1 MEKND
6 YMKIGGAFLTFVCCF
21 GIGYGV
27 ALLVKGPK
35 TDGSV
40 STVYADV
47 TATSGDS
54 ASGGSS
60 SPAPQPVPQPS
71 PKPKSDGVENPGL
84 EDEESDLDDPQET
97 APKQDETPKQETE
110 KVALIASVSGPSLY
124 PTTSPERFG
133 YMLAVSFTSGVS
145 VESAELLVGGQ
156 VKYSSRNGKFN
167 DVLPVEG
174 GSYTLRV
181 KAAGSEE
188 ERVVKGFNLMAK
200 WSADFI
206 ASQLNSPA
214 KDKQFFRHFSPQLRL
229 RFEGISDTS
238 SVPSSLS
245 SLVSTLPAMG
255 WTVSGVSGVSYD
267 QYNRIQAMT
276 VNITE

>member
-6 YMKIGGAFLTFVCCF
+6 YMKIGGALLTFVCCF

-27 ALLVKGPK
+27 ALLVRGPK
-35 TDGSV
+35 TGGSV

-47 TATSGDS
+47 A
-54 ASGGSS
+54 APSGGSA

-71 PKPKSDGVENPGL
+71 PEPESEDVEKPEL
-84 EDEESDLDDPQET
+84 EGEESELDDTQET
-97 APKQDETPKQETE
+97 APKQKETPKQETE
-110 KVALIASVSGPSLY
+110 KVALIASVSGPALY

-133 YMLAVSFTSGVS
+133 YMLSVSFASGVS
-145 VESAELLVGGQ
+145 VESAELLAGGQ
-156 VKYSSRNGKFN
+156 VKYSSKNGKFN

-214 KDKQFFRHFSPQLRL
+214 KDKQFFRHFSPDLKL
-229 RFEGISDTS
+229 RFEGISDAS

-267 QYNRIQAMT
+267 KYNRILAMT
-276 VNITE
+276 ITITE

>member
-6 YMKIGGAFLTFVCCF
+6 YMKIGGALLTLVCCF

-27 ALLVKGPK
+27 PFLIKGSK
-35 TDGSV
+35 TAGSV
-40 STVYADV
+40 PSGYADV
-47 TATSGDS
+47 VAVQGD
-54 ASGGSS
+54 SS
-60 SPAPQPVPQPS
+60 SPAPQPSPQPS
-71 PKPKSDGVENPGL
+71 PEPNPNEVKIPDLKG
-84 EDEESDLDDPQET
+84 EESELDKPQED
-97 APKQDETPKQETE
+97 APKREETPKQDTTPAQQEPVT
-110 KVALIASVSGPSLY
+110 LIASVSGPALY

-133 YMLAVSFTSGVS
+133 YMLSVSFTSGVT

-156 VKYSSRNGKFN
+156 VKYTSKNGKFN

-174 GSYTLRV
+174 GNYTLRV
-181 KAAGSEE
+181 KTAGFEE
-188 ERVVKGFNLMAK
+188 ERVIKGFNLMQK
-200 WSADFI
+200 WSADYI

-214 KDKQFFRHFSPQLRL
+214 KDKQFFRHFSPQLKL
-229 RFEGISDTS
+229 RFEGISDAS

-276 VNITE
+276 ISITE

>member
-6 YMKIGGAFLTFVCCF
+6 YMKIGGALLTFVCCF

-47 TATSGDS
+47 TATSG
-54 ASGGSS
+54 GST

-71 PKPKSDGVENPGL
+71 PKPESEDVEMPDLVG
-84 EDEESDLDDPQET
+84 EESPLDNPQET
-97 APKQDETPKQETE
+97 APKQDETPKQETAPVQQE

-145 VESAELLVGGQ
+145 VESAELLAGGQ

-174 GSYTLRV
+174 GNYTLRV

>member
-6 YMKIGGAFLTFVCCF
+6 YMKIGGALLTFVCCF

-47 TATSGDS
+47 AAPSGVS
-54 ASGGSS
+54 A
-60 SPAPQPVPQPS
+60 SPAPQPAPQPS
-71 PKPKSDGVENPGL
+71 PKPESEDVEMPDLVG
-84 EDEESDLDDPQET
+84 EESDLDDPQET
-97 APKQDETPKQETE
+97 APKQDDTPKQETAPVQ

-206 ASQLNSPA
+206 TSQLNSPA

-255 WTVSGVSGVSYD
+255 WTVSGVSSVSYD

>member
-6 YMKIGGAFLTFVCCF
+6 YMKIGGALLTFVCCF

-47 TATSGDS
+47 A
-54 ASGGSS
+54 APSGGSPQ
-60 SPAPQPVPQPS
+60 PAPQPS
-71 PKPKSDGVENPGL
+71 PEPKSEEVEMPGL
-84 EDEESDLDDPQET
+84 DGEESDLDGTQEA
-97 APKQDETPKQETE
+97 APKQEETPKQETAPV

-133 YMLAVSFTSGVS
+133 YMLSVSFTSGVS
-145 VESAELLVGGQ
+145 VESAELLSGGQ

-188 ERVVKGFNLMAK
+188 ERAVKGFNLMSK

-214 KDKQFFRHFSPQLRL
+214 KDKQFFRHFTPDLRL
-229 RFEGISDTS
+229 SFSGISDEG

-267 QYNRIQAMT
+267 QYNRIKAMT
-276 VNITE
+276 INITE